1 MIEVR
6 MNLVDLARIKH
17 ELLHSIAMI
26 RRLKTAGVPVIGT
39 LLMRGVSNGRLSW
52 HTEEDLD
59 GDISVLRWYAN
70 DEPGFADREDW
81 RRVAGEKHDG
91 WEWSK
96 HVHHKHLQ
104 RHLEEEDEL

>member
-26 RRLKTAGVPVIGT
+26 QRLKTAGVPVIGT
-39 LLMRGVSNGRLSW
+39 LLMRGVVRGRLTW

-59 GDISVLRWYAN
+59 GDISVLRWTDTN
-70 DEPGFADREDW
+70 ESTILTGRPMVRTG
-81 RRVAGEKHDG
+81 GEKHDG
-91 WEWSK
+91 WEWTK
-96 HVHHKHLQ
+96 WVHPDDLD
-104 RHLEEEDEL
+104 DEL